1 MARKKIGDILIAK
14 DLISASQL
22 KQALDEQKK
31 TGRKVG
37 QILIERGMVTEEQL
51 VDAISENLDIP
62 RMSLESMVID
72 PNVIALVPVEIA
84 RRYCLIPVIKIRDKI
99 LTVAMADPL
108 NIIAIEE
115 LRYLTKMEIKR
126 VVAHQSEIN
135 NAIDQYYSVADSLG
149 GFIARH
155 PETQVDPDSAK
166 RTDSISIAD
175 DDAPVVKLVNLIITQ
190 AVKDKAS
197 DIHIEPDENQLR
209 VRYRI
214 NNVMKEEASP
224 PKHLQSEIISRIKVA
239 ANMDV
244 SEKRLPQDGRLIM
257 RVDNADIDL
266 RISTLPTIH
275 GEKVVIRILDRR
287 ILNIGLGELG
297 FSERLLVGWNELIQK
312 KEGLIVIT
320 GPTSSGKTT
329 TLYSTLREINSIEKN
344 IITVEDPVEY
354 SLPLINQV
362 QTNEKAGLTFA
373 SSLRYILRQNPDI
386 IMIGEI
392 RDAETAAMAVRSALT
407 GHLVLSTL
415 HTNDAPSSITRLIDM
430 GLEKYLVS
438 SALKG
443 VLAQRLLRTNCPDC
457 MEYYRPSEIQLKLA
471 GLTESADMIE
481 FKRGIGCNKCRMTG
495 FKGLIGIFEMIIID
509 DTIREMVISGASD
522 TQIKN
527 YALGHGYLP
536 LFDEGLDKLRKGIV
550 CLEELLRGVSII
562 EKSGV
567 PAQAERISLNV

>member
-14 DLISASQL
+14 GLISASQL

-37 QILIERGMVTEEQL
+37 QILIESAMVTEEQL

-126 VVAHQSEIN
+126 VVAHQSEIH

-155 PETQVDPDSAK
+155 PETQIDPDSAK

-175 DDAPVVKLVNLIITQ
+175 DDAPVVKLVDLIITQ

-209 VRYRI
+209 VRYRV
-214 NNVMKEEASP
+214 NSVMKEEASP

-257 RVDNADIDL
+257 RIDNADIDL

-287 ILNIGLGELG
+287 ILNIGLAELG
-297 FSERLLVGWNELIQK
+297 FSEKLLIGWNELIQK

-481 FKRGIGCNKCRMTG
+481 FRRGIGCNKCRMTG
-495 FKGLIGIFEMIIID
+495 FKGQIGIFEMIIID
-509 DTIREMVISGASD
+509 DTIREMVIGGVSD

-527 YALGHGYLP
+527 YALGRGYLP
-536 LFDEGLDKLRKGIV
+536 LFDEGLDKLRNGIV
-550 CLEELLRGVSII
+550 CLEELLRGISIV
-562 EKSGV
+562 EKSGD
-567 PAQAERISLNV
+567 PSRAERISINV